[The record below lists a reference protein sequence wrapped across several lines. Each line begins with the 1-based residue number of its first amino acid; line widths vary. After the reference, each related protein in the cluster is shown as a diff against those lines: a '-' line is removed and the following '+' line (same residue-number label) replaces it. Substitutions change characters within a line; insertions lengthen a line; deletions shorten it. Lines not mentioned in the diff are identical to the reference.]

1 MDGRLRCSALLCS
14 PPHINSSTV
23 LRLLQLPVEEAC
35 DKHMIRGMMRMM
47 MRMGMRMM
55 VGMRMKMGM
64 RMMEVLIMLMVMVV
78 DNKYG
83 DGWGGGCIP

>member
-23 LRLLQLPVEEAC
+23 LRLLRLPVEEAC
-35 DKHMIRGMMRMM
+35 DKHMIRSMMR

-55 VGMRMKMGM
+55 
-64 RMMEVLIMLMVMVV
+64 MMDDGEFEDV
-78 DNKYG
+78 DGYEDDGGVDHFDG
-83 DGWGGGCIP
+83 DGG